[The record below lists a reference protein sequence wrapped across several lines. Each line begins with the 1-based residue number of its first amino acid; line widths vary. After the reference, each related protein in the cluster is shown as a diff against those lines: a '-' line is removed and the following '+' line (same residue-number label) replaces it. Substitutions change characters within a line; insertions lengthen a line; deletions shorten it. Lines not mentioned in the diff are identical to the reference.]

1 MKIQVQISL
10 VGQSTKIRLAQK
22 ERALDQTRKQRS
34 WMDRYYNNQRSQ
46 KGREQHIL
54 YIQGVPKKRTNK
66 TNKNGQT
73 WQACQH
79 SKVVQKCPDG
89 PKMVP
94 NCEKHL
100 GLPFWILL
108 DPFGPLWNVDKPA
121 MLGHFCLFYWCAF
134 LGHPVFYPN
143 RWLSI
148 RKWLQNDSL
157 QIKPVEASRAW
168 RDVIRQ
174 LHDKASP
181 ALKVRA
187 AWKPF
192 HTSVLI
198 IICERVCQKGWI
210 SI

>member
-1 MKIQVQISL
+1 MFLIIWDPFGARVDPL
-10 VGQSTKIRLAQK
+10 GPF
-22 ERALDQTRKQRS
+22 QTRNDFLLKS
-34 WMDRYYNNQRSQ
+34 TSAKPY
-46 KGREQHIL
+46 
-54 YIQGVPKKRTNK
+54 PKR
-66 TNKNGQT
+66 
-73 WQACQH
+73 
-79 SKVVQKCPDG
+79 
-89 PKMVP
+89 VP
-94 NCEKHL
+94 NCQKHL